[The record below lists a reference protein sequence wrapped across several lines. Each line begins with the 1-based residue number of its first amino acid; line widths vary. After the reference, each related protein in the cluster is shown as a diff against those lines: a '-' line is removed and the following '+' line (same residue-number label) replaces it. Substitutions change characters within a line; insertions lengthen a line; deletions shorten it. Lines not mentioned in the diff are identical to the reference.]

1 MGLVSRRNWGFGRG
15 ASSETSG
22 ANGFRFFPFVL
33 LLLAFSALGQ
43 APSVEKVEPPSWWAK
58 HTINPVRLLVR
69 GQNLAD
75 VKVVSRSA
83 SLKVSNFR
91 VNERGDYL
99 FFDLAISPTAKTGK
113 YVIDAIGRNGRAR
126 IDFEILPELDQRTN
140 FQGIDSEDVI
150 YLIMTDRFADGDRSN
165 NSNVDR
171 SNPRLWH
178 GGDFK
183 GITSKIPYLKNLGVT
198 AIWLTPWYDNTNEI
212 TTCDKP
218 WCPMASYHGYGAID
232 FYGVEDH
239 FGSMADLREM
249 IRVAKSN
256 GIKIIQDQVANHYGY
271 RHPWLTK
278 PPTTTWTPPFEQNRF
293 NNSSLLSPNA
303 SRNDRDNTL
312 WGWFDFSLPDLNQ
325 NDPEVRKYLIQNA
338 LWWIGVTGID
348 GIRQDTIQY
357 MPRDFIRDWSLAIR
371 KQYPKF
377 WMVGEVFEE
386 DPVQTGFFQGG
397 KKGWD
402 GVDTALPSVFDFKLW
417 RTSQEVFTGKKPMRA
432 LRDVLKYDGLYGD
445 VNNVTVLAN
454 NHDTDRFM
462 SLPGAT
468 KEGAK
473 LHIAFVLATRGI
485 PQLYAGEEMLMEG
498 GHDPDNRR
506 DFPGGFAGDAKDK
519 FIGAGR
525 TADEREMF
533 EWTRNWIDLRRKNV
547 EFHDGETTDLY
558 YDNDAYVFRRSKQLV
573 DWTSYAIVAFN
584 NSDKPKEIEIPFV
597 LPGSLPSGTVDFKP
611 LISDREKITLG
622 EGKLKMVLA
631 PKSAIVYG
639 Y

>member
-1 MGLVSRRNWGFGRG
+1 MRLVSRRNWNPARG
-15 ASSETSG
+15 TLAG
-22 ANGFRFFPFVL
+22 AGVANGVLTFVVL
-33 LLLAFSALGQ
+33 LFAFSAFGQ
-43 APSVEKVEPPSWWAK
+43 TPQVEKIEPPSWWAK
-58 HTINPVRLLVR
+58 HTINPVRMMIR
-69 GQNLAD
+69 GRDFTD
-75 VKVVSRSA
+75 VKVVPRSA
-83 SLKVSNFR
+83 SLKVSNIR
-91 VNERGDYL
+91 INERGDYL

-113 YVIDAIGRNGRAR
+113 YVIDAIGPKGRAA
-126 IDFEILPELDQRTN
+126 IDFEIMSPHDPQSN
-140 FQGIDSEDVI
+140 FRGITSKDVV
-150 YLIMTDRFADGDRSN
+150 YLIMTDRFSDGDPSN
-165 NSNVDR
+165 NKNVDR
-171 SNPRLWH
+171 TNPRMWH

-183 GITSKIPYLKNLGVT
+183 GITANIDYLKQLGVT

-239 FGSMADLREM
+239 FGTLGDLMEM
-249 IRVAKSN
+249 IRVAKAN

-271 RHPWLTK
+271 RHPWMK
-278 PPTTTWTPPFEQNRF
+278 NPPTTTWTPPFEQNRF

-303 SRNDRDNTL
+303 SRNDRANTL
-312 WGWFDFSLPDLNQ
+312 SGWFDFSLPDLNQ

-357 MPRDFIRDWSLAIR
+357 MPRDFIRDWSLAIK
-371 KQYPKF
+371 KQYPRF

-386 DPVQTGFFQGG
+386 DSVHTAFFQGG

-402 GVDTALPSVFDFKLW
+402 GIDTNLPSVFDFKLW
-417 RTSQEVFTGKKPMRA
+417 RTSQEVFTGKKPTRA
-432 LRDVLKYDGLYGD
+432 LRDVLKYDGSYGD

-473 LHIAFVLATRGI
+473 LHIAFVLAARGI
-485 PQLYAGEEMLMEG
+485 PQLYAGEEILMEG

-506 DFPGGFAGDAKDK
+506 DFPGGFAGDKVDK
-519 FIGAGR
+519 FTEAGR
-525 TADEREMF
+525 TGDEREMF
-533 EWTRNWIDLRRKNV
+533 EWTRRWIDLRRTNLAAQR
-547 EFHDGETTDLY
+547 GSTTDLF
-558 YDNDAYVFRRSKQLV
+558 YDADAYVFERLVEGRSV
-573 DWTSYAIVAFN
+573 AVIAFN